1 MKEQT
6 FNQSPSQKASNQ
18 GGNVTQVGRDYT
30 NTTSTNFFMSF
41 FIIGVLALGGL
52 AWAINVGLFGDS
64 KNNKESDKL
73 SLLQNQKT
81 PNKSIIYVISR
92 KEEN

>member
-1 MKEQT
+1 MKEQI
-6 FNQSPSQKASNQ
+6 FNQSPSQKANNK

-30 NTTSTNFFMSF
+30 NTTSVNFFMSF

-52 AWAINVGLFGDS
+52 AWAINMGLIGGS
-64 KNNKESDKL
+64 ENKKESDKV
-73 SLLQNQKT
+73 SLLQNQKIA
-81 PNKSIIYVISR
+81 NKSISYLVSR